1 MAAHLVHKNKA
12 GKLAVVTV
20 LMQAASENPFIRTLW
35 THLPLDTGVDV
46 SIPTVSVDLNQFLP
60 RSKGYFVYSGSLTT
74 PPCTEGVLWVV
85 LRSPVQVS
93 RQQIGV
99 FTKLYKNN
107 ARPIQNANGRLIKE
121 SL

>member
-1 MAAHLVHKNKA
+1 
-12 GKLAVVTV
+12 
-20 LMQAASENPFIRTLW
+20 
-35 THLPLDTGVDV
+35 
-46 SIPTVSVDLNQFLP
+46 
-60 RSKGYFVYSGSLTT
+60 
-74 PPCTEGVLWVV
+74 
-85 LRSPVQVS
+85 VQVS